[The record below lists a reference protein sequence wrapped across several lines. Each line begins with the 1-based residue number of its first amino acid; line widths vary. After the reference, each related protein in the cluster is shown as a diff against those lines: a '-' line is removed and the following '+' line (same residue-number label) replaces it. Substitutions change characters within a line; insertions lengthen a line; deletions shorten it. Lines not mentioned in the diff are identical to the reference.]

1 MDIPFCEKHCRGLSL
16 NLAVYR
22 EDSESGQT
30 RWILTGEFQTQHQVG
45 HLFHCKRL
53 ITSSMNKTL

>member
-1 MDIPFCEKHCRGLSL
+1 MDIPFCEKHCRDLSL
-16 NLAVYR
+16 NLAAYK

-30 RWILTGEFQTQHQVG
+30 RWILTGEFQTQHQAG

-53 ITSSMNKTL
+53 ITS